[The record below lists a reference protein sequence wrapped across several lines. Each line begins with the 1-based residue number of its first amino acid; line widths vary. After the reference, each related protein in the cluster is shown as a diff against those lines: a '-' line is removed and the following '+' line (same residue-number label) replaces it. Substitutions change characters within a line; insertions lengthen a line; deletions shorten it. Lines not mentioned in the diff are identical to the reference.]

1 MVHNSSKTYYEYLAK
16 LILENYLPD
25 EYKNIIFSDHPDL
38 RMGDNRGIEV
48 TRALYAND
56 IKSAGI
62 FNHIANKHKDSVDK
76 RHLVSLEKMGTDLL
90 IKDDGVIYGFAP
102 KEGVW
107 INDEELKREYQK
119 KVLKYIDNPLETSIN
134 DLFIY
139 SPMYDWLEEDVVK
152 GFMEWVSDNTECP
165 FANVFVFEY
174 SYLYAYNTQT
184 KEFRKIP
191 VEETSREKLHKC
203 CEEAKE
209 FSLKEG

>member
-1 MVHNSSKTYYEYLAK
+1 MAHNSSKTYYEYLAK

-25 EYKNIIFSDHPDL
+25 EYKNIIFSDRPDL

-76 RHLVSLEKMGTDLL
+76 RHLVSLEKLGVDLL
-90 IKDDGVIYGFAP
+90 IRDNSIIFGFVP

-107 INDEELKREYQK
+107 IDDKELKREYQK
-119 KVLKYIDNPLETSIN
+119 KVAKYRNNPLETSIN

-139 SPMYDWLEEDVVK
+139 SPMYDWLEEDIVR
-152 GFMEWVSDNTECP
+152 GFMEWVSSINECP
-165 FANVFVFEY
+165 FLNVFVFEY
-174 SYLYAYNTQT
+174 SYLYAYNTKT
-184 KEFRKIP
+184 KVFRKIT
-191 VEETSREKLHKC
+191 VEKESRERLHQC
-203 CEEAKE
+203 CAAAKE